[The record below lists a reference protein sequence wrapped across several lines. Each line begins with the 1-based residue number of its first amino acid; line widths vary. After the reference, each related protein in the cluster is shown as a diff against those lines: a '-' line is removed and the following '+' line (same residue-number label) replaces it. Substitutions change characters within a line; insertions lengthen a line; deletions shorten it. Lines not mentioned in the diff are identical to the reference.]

1 MIAINRLMSLDSLEN
16 ERKENCCGSHAA
28 EGKTII

>member
-16 ERKENCCGSHAA
+16 ERKDCCGSHAA